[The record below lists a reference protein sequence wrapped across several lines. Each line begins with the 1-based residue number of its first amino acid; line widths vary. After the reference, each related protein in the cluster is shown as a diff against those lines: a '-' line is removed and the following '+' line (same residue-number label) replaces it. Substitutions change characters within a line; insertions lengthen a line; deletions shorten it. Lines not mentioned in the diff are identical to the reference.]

1 MKINKEQL
9 KALSQLPDATL
20 WNTIRETAA
29 KHGYNL
35 PEKAPSGSD
44 MEKIRSAMRVGEKI
58 NLSDAIKL
66 MNSYKNK

>member
-9 KALSQLPDATL
+9 KALSELPDKAL
-20 WNTIRETAA
+20 WNTIKETAA

-35 PEKAPSGSD
+35 PENAPSEKD
-44 MEKIRSAMRVGEKI
+44 MEKIRAAMRAGEKI
-58 NLSDAIKL
+58 NLGDAIKL